1 MIRYFVVNVT
11 VQSQGTG
18 KIHLLYRDFFISRFF
33 FIYFT
38 ITKAKKIVRYTKHF
52 VQQRFVCYISPL
64 KLKFNKGR
72 NRHQIQ

>member
-18 KIHLLYRDFFISRFF
+18 KIHLLQREFVISRFF

-38 ITKAKKIVRYTKHF
+38 ITKAKKIVRYTKDF
-52 VQQRFVCYISPL
+52 A
-64 KLKFNKGR
+64 K
-72 NRHQIQ
+72 